1 MAKGYSIDKKQ
12 GNNVA
17 KIASQ
22 NIDGFKF
29 KPKNKVKY
37 NGVKVN
43 EMVFINN
50 SFIENI
56 LRRKIKNRLDLY
68 LDYVVNLS
76 DSDDTDGTKIEMA
89 MNDLTRYK
97 SIIKRKYRKY
107 LEQRYVELL
116 LKKIDLIE
124 YELRMK
130 YYSYEKEEVEEK
142 GKSR

>member
-1 MAKGYSIDKKQ
+1 
-12 GNNVA
+12 
-17 KIASQ
+17 
-22 NIDGFKF
+22 
-29 KPKNKVKY
+29 
-37 NGVKVN
+37 
-43 EMVFINN
+43 
-50 SFIENI
+50 
-56 LRRKIKNRLDLY
+56 
-68 LDYVVNLS
+68 
-76 DSDDTDGTKIEMA
+76 MA

>member
-56 LRRKIKNRLDLY
+56 LKKKIKNRLDLY